1 MLPRTAPAD
10 DGVDRPVREL
20 PGDEPARAQPS
31 HCAQEQARFAAP
43 LAIALPLRPLA
54 LPSSI
59 STCAHCLRTF
69 TKETLAVRSVV

>member
-1 MLPRTAPAD
+1 MLPRTPAAD

-20 PGDEPARAQPS
+20 PGDDTARAQPR

-43 LAIALPLRPLA
+43 LGIALPLRPLA

-69 TKETLAVRSVV
+69 TEEALAIGSEL